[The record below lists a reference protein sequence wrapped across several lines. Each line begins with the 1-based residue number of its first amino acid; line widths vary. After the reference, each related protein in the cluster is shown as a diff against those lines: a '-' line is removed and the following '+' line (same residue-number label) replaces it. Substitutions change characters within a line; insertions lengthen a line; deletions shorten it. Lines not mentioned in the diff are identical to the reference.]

1 MSEKANTRPG
11 RPRRPNGRVVLGLL
25 LIGTGRTA
33 GFAQFG
39 ASTDAFLASLAPC
52 LGLLIVL
59 AGTLAWAGH
68 PGRGLSMFLY
78 TLCSLLAPCVIGDVF
93 CRLWDRRQNW
103 ALYANVLNCA
113 QWLMLAVLILLVS
126 AASFAVR
133 SGVSVQQAAG
143 IAAPVLAVYV
153 AWFHWFAARHA
164 LQLSRGRAL
173 VVMLAVVFGTTALL
187 YGPAYV
193 AGDSSSDMFIGKQ
206 LPQPAGAH

>member
-1 MSEKANTRPG
+1 MSEKATAQPG

-39 ASTDAFLASLAPC
+39 ASTEAFLASLAPC

-68 PGRGLSMFLY
+68 PGRGLALFLY
-78 TLCSLLAPCVIGDVF
+78 TLCSLLAPCVIGDLF

-113 QWLMLAVLILLVS
+113 QWLMLAVLILLIS

-133 SGVSVQQAAG
+133 LGVSPQQAAG
-143 IAAPVLAVYV
+143 IAAPILAVYV

-164 LQLSRGRAL
+164 LQVSRARAL
-173 VVMLAVVFGTTALL
+173 AVMLAVVFGTTALL
-187 YGPAYV
+187 YGPEYV
-193 AGDSSSDMFIGKQ
+193 AGDKSSDLFAG
-206 LPQPAGAH
+206 PRTAQPAGTH

>member
-1 MSEKANTRPG
+1 MSEKATAQPG

-25 LIGTGRTA
+25 LIGTGRTV

-39 ASTDAFLASLAPC
+39 ASTEAFLASLAPC

-59 AGTLAWAGH
+59 AATLAWAGH
-68 PGRGLSMFLY
+68 PGSGLALFLY
-78 TLCSLLAPCVIGDVF
+78 TLCNLLAPCVIGDLF

-113 QWLMLAVLILLVS
+113 QWLMLAVLILLIS

-133 SGVSVQQAAG
+133 LGISPQQAAG
-143 IAAPVLAVYV
+143 IAAPVLAIYV

-164 LQLSRGRAL
+164 LQISRVRAL

-187 YGPAYV
+187 YVPVYV
-193 AGDSSSDMFIGKQ
+193 AGEGGSDLFAGTRTVR
-206 LPQPAGAH
+206 PQGAH